1 MVVRSCHDMA
11 LQASQDEGSNNEL
24 PNPGVNCD
32 LENISVPLTTPST
45 PIKVPED
52 QKFARVF
59 VLEPVVV
66 RSCHDMALQATQDK
80 GSNDEL
86 PNPGVNCDLENIEGA
101 SSSAI
106 GLNSLNWPINPSGPN
121 VINSLSS
128 PKEPQRLAD
137 LDPESKNL
145 QQEFTVLLPVSSE
158 MLLSTLPEAS
168 VVKERTTPTI
178 LGLDF
183 NLATG
188 GFFQVQKSV

>member
-1 MVVRSCHDMA
+1 MA
-11 LQASQDEGSNNEL
+11 SQASQEEGSNNEL
-24 PNPGVNCD
+24 PNPGVNC
-32 LENISVPLTTPST
+32 N
-45 PIKVPED
+45 
-52 QKFARVF
+52 
-59 VLEPVVV
+59 
-66 RSCHDMALQATQDK
+66 
-80 GSNDEL
+80 
-86 PNPGVNCDLENIEGA
+86 LENIEGA

-106 GLNSLNWPINPSGPN
+106 GLNSINWPIGPSGPTAVN
-121 VINSLSS
+121 DLIGPNGLSS

>member
-1 MVVRSCHDMA
+1 M
-11 LQASQDEGSNNEL
+11 
-24 PNPGVNCD
+24 
-32 LENISVPLTTPST
+32 
-45 PIKVPED
+45 
-52 QKFARVF
+52 
-59 VLEPVVV
+59 VV

-128 PKEPQRLAD
+128 PKEPRMPAD
-137 LDPESKNL
+137 LDPESENM
-145 QQEFTVLLPVSSE
+145 QQEFTILLPISSE
-158 MLLSTLPEAS
+158 TLPSTLPEAS
-168 VVKERTTPTI
+168 VVKEHPTPT
-178 LGLDF
+178 LMGLDF

-188 GFFQVQKSV
+188 GFFQVAKSA